1 MKPEN
6 LIGVLVAF
14 IVVVFAMST
23 LAQCVDCDQRG
34 GVLVRGAFWY
44 ECVEPKR

>member
-6 LIGVLVAF
+6 LLLALGAF
-14 IVVVFAMST
+14 IVAVFAIST
-23 LAQCVDCDQRG
+23 LAQCADCDQRG

-44 ECVEPKR
+44 ECVEPRK